1 MSSKSNLELKLGL
14 FVLIGII
21 ILAFAVF
28 SIRELKSWQT
38 GYEIFIRFN
47 FLNGVK
53 VGAPVR
59 FRGVDV
65 GEVRKVQIL
74 YDPQT
79 LDSYAEVCCWIK
91 NSIQIPKDSQVWIN
105 TLGILGEK
113 YIEIMPGKENVFLL
127 PKTIIK
133 GNEPVAMHEVV
144 ELTRRLANNIEAEIT
159 QLKKQENTLGKLLY
173 DDKLYKKLESILD
186 DLKDLSGELKAHPWK
201 LFYRP
206 KEPKGKKK

>member
-113 YIEIMPGKENVFLL
+113 YLEIMPGKENVFLL

-186 DLKDLSGELKAHPWK
+186 DLKDLSEELKAHPWK